1 MNMAI
6 PQHIAIIMDGNG
18 RWSKQ
23 RLLPKIAGHQKGAE
37 VAKTICMH
45 ANKLGVKYLTL
56 YTFSSENWGRPQ
68 KEVEGIMELLQYYV
82 SKEAKFLNE
91 HNIRLKIIGNLE
103 KLSNSVRQKID
114 NLVAST
120 ANNTGMTAILAL
132 SYGAR
137 EEIAQAA
144 CAIAKDY
151 KSGVITEDDI
161 NEKLLASYL
170 YTKDIPDPDLLI
182 RTGGDLRISNFLLWQ
197 LSYAELYFTKTY
209 WPDFTAEQFDEAI
222 LEFEHRE
229 RRYGK

>member
-1 MNMAI
+1 MNMTI

-37 VAKTICMH
+37 VAKAICLH
-45 ANKLGVKYLTL
+45 ASKLGIKYLTL

-68 KEVEGIMELLQYYV
+68 KEVDGIMELLQYYV
-82 SKEAKFLNE
+82 SKEAKFLND

-114 NLVAST
+114 SLVAST
-120 ANNTGMTAILAL
+120 EHNTGMTVIMAL

-137 EEIAQAA
+137 EEITRAA
-144 CAIAKDY
+144 SAVAKDY
-151 KSGVITEDDI
+151 KSGLIAESEIDEDLFA
-161 NEKLLASYL
+161 NYL
-170 YTKDIPDPDLLI
+170 YTKDMPYPDLLI

-209 WPDFTAEQFDEAI
+209 WPDFTTRQFDDAI
-222 LEFEHRE
+222 LEFQQRE